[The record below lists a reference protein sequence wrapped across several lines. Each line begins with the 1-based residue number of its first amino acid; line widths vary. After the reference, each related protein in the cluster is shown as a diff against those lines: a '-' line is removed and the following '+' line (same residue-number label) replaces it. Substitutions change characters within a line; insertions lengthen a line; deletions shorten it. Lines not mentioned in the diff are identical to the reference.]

1 MWGAVLLAAVV
12 AAFDPIRLA
21 VVYLVISRPDPIRN
35 LIAYMAGCVVACS
48 YMLVLPLILL
58 NEADIARFDGSS
70 MGRVRIWLG
79 VGALMLAAV
88 LMLVRFRAPR
98 PRFGSVLQT
107 VRKRARKLWD
117 RGGWWTSA
125 AVGVAQGGPPWDALA
140 LLFAMI
146 AITDATVTMQI
157 ASAATLVVVMLA
169 VVEAILIAHLI
180 NREKAQ
186 VALEKVCEW
195 VTGHRRE
202 FLAAISALAGLF
214 LLAGVPMT
222 TGSQNAML
230 KGPMHSMQ
238 G

>member
-1 MWGAVLLAAVV
+1 MWGAILLAALI

-35 LIAYMAGCVVACS
+35 LIAYMAGCVAACS

-58 NEADIARFDGSS
+58 NKADIAQFDGSNV
-70 MGRVRIWLG
+70 GPVRIWLG
-79 VGALMLAAV
+79 VGALVLAAV
-88 LMLVRFRAPR
+88 LVLVRFRT

-107 VRKRARKLWD
+107 VGRRARKLWH
-117 RGGWWTSA
+117 RGGVWTSA

-146 AITDATVTMQI
+146 VITDATVTMQI
-157 ASAATLVVVMLA
+157 VSAITLAVVMLA
-169 VVEAILIAHLI
+169 VVEVILIAHLV

-186 VALEKVCEW
+186 VTLEKVCEW
-195 VTGHRRE
+195 VTGHRRQ
-202 FLAAISALAGLF
+202 FLAAVSAMAGVY

-222 TGSQNAML
+222 TGNRKAML
-230 KGPMHSMQ
+230 VGLP
-238 G
+238 